1 MIFHTFP
8 FTLSHFY
15 PSTLSLSQVFSAY
28 WWPTKHHAATHF
40 FKLYFFI
47 IFISYYYIS
56 TKQHAAKLFLN
67 GYLLYR
73 LCLAD
78 LNKVREFHPFDQVHI
93 LSSIGCINFF
103 RFLWTEK
110 QNPQTLSFFGCMF
123 HPFDQVHIFG
133 RVYQCLKFKTLPSEC
148 FANRP
153 VWHGEHFC
161 QGKWKWRQVYL
172 NTCRKN

>member
-15 PSTLSLSQVFSAY
+15 TSTLSLSQVFSAY

-93 LSSIGCINFF
+93 LSSIGCINVWSL
-103 RFLWTEK
+103 RHCRL
-110 QNPQTLSFFGCMF
+110 NGLPIDLSGM
-123 HPFDQVHIFG
+123 
-133 RVYQCLKFKTLPSEC
+133 RST
-148 FANRP
+148 FARAP
-153 VWHGEHFC
+153 KMKMRTW
-161 QGKWKWRQVYL
+161 Q
-172 NTCRKN
+172 